1 VTDPFRDP
9 QSERPAP
16 KAVISRVSLYLRQL
30 ENLHRLGHKTISS
43 SQLGNLLGINDA
55 QVRKDLAHFGPF
67 GHPGIGYQI
76 EELIPILRG
85 ILGIDRVWNTALI
98 GLGNLGRA
106 LLRYRAFRGRG
117 FQVVALFDTDPKKIG
132 QMHSGLVVHG
142 LEDLP
147 AVVAEAGIQLAILTV
162 PAEVAQS
169 VADLATASGISGIL
183 NFAPAPLNLPEST
196 ALVSV
201 DLSTQLEQL
210 AYKVLTARAGQNPG
224 HD

>member
-1 VTDPFRDP
+1 MTDPFREAQP
-9 QSERPAP
+9 EKPAP

-30 ENLHRLGHKTISS
+30 ENLQRFGHKTISS
-43 SQLGNLLGINDA
+43 SQLGSLLGINDA

-85 ILGIDRVWNTALI
+85 ILGIDRVWKTALI

-106 LLRYRAFRGRG
+106 LLRYRGFRGRG
-117 FQVVALFDTDPKKIG
+117 FQVIALFDTDPKKIG
-132 QMHSGLVVHG
+132 QTHAGLTVHSLQ
-142 LEDLP
+142 ELP
-147 AVVAEAGIQLAILTV
+147 TVAAELGIQLAILTV
-162 PAEVAQS
+162 PAEVAQA
-169 VADLATASGISGIL
+169 VADLAITSGIQGIL
-183 NFAPAPLNLPEST
+183 NFAPAPLNLPETT

-210 AYKVLTARAGQNPG
+210 AYKVLTAHAGQIPP
-224 HD
+224 HE